1 MLIACLSDIHDRVT
15 NLDKSLE
22 LITRARADVLICC
35 GDLNS
40 ASMLLPMADNFPGEI
55 HVVAGNNDDELEI
68 KRTID
73 SERLL
78 KVYYHR
84 LIGRLTL
91 DKKRIAFTHK
101 PKDAESL
108 LEEGFDIIFY
118 GHTHVAKIEQ
128 IGETWVVNPGD
139 IQGRFGQAPSYALY
153 DTADGVP
160 ALQSLEDTETD
171 S

>member
-1 MLIACLSDIHDRVT
+1 MLIACLSDIHDRVR
-15 NLDKSLE
+15 NLDKALE
-22 LITRARADVLICC
+22 AVARARADVLICC

-40 ASMLLPMADNFPGEI
+40 AQMLPHMARAFTGQI
-55 HVVAGNNDDELEI
+55 HVVAGNNDDELDI

-91 DKKRIAFTHK
+91 DKRRLAFTHK

-128 IGETWVVNPGD
+128 VGKTWVVNPGD

-160 ALQSLEDTETD
+160 ALQSLEDNRTN